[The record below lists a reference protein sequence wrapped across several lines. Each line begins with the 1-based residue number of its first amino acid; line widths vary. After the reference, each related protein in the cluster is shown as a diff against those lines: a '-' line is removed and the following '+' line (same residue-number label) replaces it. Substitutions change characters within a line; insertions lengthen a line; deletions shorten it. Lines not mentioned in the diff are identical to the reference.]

1 MDRSRLESLLRRFP
15 ALTVL
20 VVGDFFLDKYLLINP
35 QLAEISL
42 ETGLEAHQV
51 VEVRCNPGAA
61 GTVTANLRALGVNVL
76 ALGVIGDDGES
87 YELKRALRAI
97 SVDASLLIECAD
109 RFTPTYT
116 KPMRPAASR
125 GGEWQELNRLDIKN
139 RMPLPA
145 KVEDAIITHLR
156 EALPGVQGAVIA
168 DQVSEADC
176 GVITG
181 RVRAELCA
189 LARLYPHKAFA
200 ADSRERIGLYQD
212 VILKCNAREAV
223 RAVLPAGDPTDRRVI
238 ETCGTALAT
247 RARRPV
253 FVTLGAEGIW
263 LFDES
268 GGERV
273 PTRPAAGPIDPVGAG
288 DSVMAGLVSALCAGA
303 SPREAAIV
311 GNLAA
316 SVTIEQ
322 IGTTGTASPT
332 QVLRQ
337 FEATY
342 CPNPPPPLPASPRA
356 RPPARPGGQRC

>member
-1 MDRSRLESLLRRFP
+1 MDRSRLESLLSPFP

-35 QLAEISL
+35 RLAEVSL

-51 VEVRCNPGAA
+51 VKVRCSPGAA

-76 ALGVIGDDGES
+76 PLGVVGDDGEG

-97 SVDASLLIECAD
+97 GVDAALLIESAD

-116 KPMRPAASR
+116 KPMRQEASH
-125 GGEWQELNRLDIKN
+125 GSEWHELNRLDIKN
-139 RMPLPA
+139 RIPLPA
-145 KVEDAIITHLR
+145 KLEDAIITQLR
-156 EALPGVQGAVIA
+156 NALPSVQGAVIV

-176 GVITG
+176 GVITE
-181 RVRAELCA
+181 RVRLELCA
-189 LARLYPHKAFA
+189 QARAHPDKVLA
-200 ADSRERIGLYQD
+200 ADSRERIGLFQD
-212 VILKCNAREAV
+212 VILKCNVREAV
-223 RAVLPAGDPTDRRVI
+223 RAALPAGDPTDQRLV
-238 ETCGTALAT
+238 EACGTMLAA

-253 FVTLGAEGIW
+253 FVTVGAEGIW

-268 GGERV
+268 GSERV
-273 PTRPAAGPIDPVGAG
+273 PARPAAGPIDPVGAG

-316 SVTIEQ
+316 SVTIKQ
-322 IGTTGTASPT
+322 IGTTGTASPA

-337 FEATY
+337 FEATGIETSSAEAAVED
-342 CPNPPPPLPASPRA
+342 P
-356 RPPARPGGQRC
+356 